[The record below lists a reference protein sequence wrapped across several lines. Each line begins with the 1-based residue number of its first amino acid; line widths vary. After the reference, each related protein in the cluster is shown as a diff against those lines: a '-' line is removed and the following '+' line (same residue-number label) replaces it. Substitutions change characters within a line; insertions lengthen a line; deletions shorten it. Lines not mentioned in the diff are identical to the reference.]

1 MSRRI
6 GGGAPSVPGARG
18 RAGLGVVLA
27 VVLGAVSAGAAAPA
41 LFETPP
47 QALAGREPG
56 ADVWHLAPGL
66 TPAAW
71 RAGDRWTV
79 PGNAAARTLVIDD
92 VREVRGGDGAGSGWV
107 RVRAH
112 PEGEPGAEIRL
123 VLDGETAVATWRTAR
138 GELSRILPAGGRRH
152 RWTDAPPETGP
163 ACGNGAEGAPV
174 GGAAPGAREAW
185 ARRLLSNGSAPA
197 GEPGTTNELDIA
209 FFFTP
214 AAEAGAGGLRGIEAL
229 VEMTMW
235 ESNDAY
241 ERSATGLRLRR
252 VACRRVAYV
261 ESGDLAGDLGRF
273 TRNGDGVLDEVH
285 RVRDEVAADVACL
298 IVESEASNRYAGMA
312 NGLGGLDAHSLAQGF
327 TACLRPY
334 LVGNYTVAHEV
345 GHLLGCAHDRENA
358 GGTGLEPWSYGTRLM
373 VDGLQYRTVM
383 AYRPGRQCPHFSNPH
398 VLFRGVPTGVA
409 EGVGAADNA
418 RTIRRVA
425 PLLAAVRTPRLRV
438 GFARADE
445 TVSERAGRIRVAV
458 LREGAAG
465 PATCRWR
472 SLDGTATW
480 GTDFLGEGGEVRF
493 VGDGTQAEIE
503 LEILD
508 NSRPEGSRHWT
519 LQLESP
525 GVGSAL
531 GPITELRVTIADD
544 ELDGSAPLDARLRTV
559 PGADHGVLALVRDG
573 EGRVYL
579 GGAFGSVGD
588 RARARLARLLPD
600 GRVDEAYAPEVKYQ
614 VGALALLPEG
624 RLAIGGEFNTV
635 NGIRLNHV
643 AVLGPD
649 GTPDARFEFD
659 TGTDWPVHALLGL
672 PDGRLVIA
680 GRFTSVQGSLAL
692 RTARLL
698 PTGAVDATYGSRTG
712 PDGDVLALARDSV
725 GRIYLGGRF
734 GTIGGRARPGVGRLS
749 PEGSPDPA
757 YAPDGVADGPV
768 QALWLDEQGRLWVG
782 GGFRRFLGVAASGLA
797 RLSLDGRR
805 DAEFVSG
812 TGVNDD
818 VLAFAP
824 AGDGRVWIAGRFTE
838 VQGRR
843 RNRIARLL
851 ADGSLDAEWDPGLG
865 ANDAVLALTPTEG
878 GGVVAGGMF
887 TEVNGVARGGIA
899 ALLPDNPDPARIL
912 GGWQSGG
919 RIVWETRVAP
929 GQVLAVESTSD
940 GGSWREIG
948 EVRTGTDPTRLEVL
962 NDGWGSRWFRLRRKL
977 E

>member
-1 MSRRI
+1 MNAAVS
-6 GGGAPSVPGARG
+6 GSSPPAPGS
-18 RAGLGVVLA
+18 RAGAGLRGVLA
-27 VVLGAVSAGAAAPA
+27 ALLGAVSARAGAAVPA
-41 LFETPP
+41 LFEMPSP
-47 QALAGREPG
+47 ALAGREPG
-56 ADVWHLAPGL
+56 ARVWNLTGGL

-79 PGNAAARTLVIDD
+79 PGDPTERTLVIDD
-92 VREVRGGDGAGSGWV
+92 AREVRGGDGPGWV

-152 RWTDAPPETGP
+152 QWTDAPPEAGP

-185 ARRLLSNGSAPA
+185 TRRLMSNGAAAAAES
-197 GEPGTTNELDIA
+197 GTTNELDIA

-214 AAEAGAGGLRGIEAL
+214 AAEAGAGGLRGMEAL
-229 VEMTMW
+229 VEMTVW

-241 ERSATGLRLRR
+241 ERSATSLRLRR

-273 TRNGDGVLDEVH
+273 TRIGDGFLDEVH

-298 IVESEASNRYAGMA
+298 VVESEASNRYAGMA

-383 AYRPGRQCPHFSNPH
+383 AYRPGRQCPHFSNPR

-418 RTIRRVA
+418 RTIRRVG
-425 PLLAAVRTPRLRV
+425 PLLAAVRTPRMRL
-438 GFARADE
+438 GFDRDDE
-445 TVSERAGRIRVAV
+445 TVSERAGRIRVAI
-458 LREGAAG
+458 LREGASG

-472 SLDGTATW
+472 SLDGTATR

-493 VGDGTQAEIE
+493 VGDETRAEIE

-508 NSRPEGSRHWT
+508 NPRADGSRQWT

-525 GVGSAL
+525 GAGSAL
-531 GPITELRVTIADD
+531 GPVTERRITLADD
-544 ELDGSAPLDARLRTV
+544 ELDGGAPLDARFRTV

-588 RARARLARLLPD
+588 RARARLARVLPD

-624 RLAIGGEFNTV
+624 RLALGGEFNTV

-649 GTPDARFEFD
+649 GNPDPRFEFD
-659 TGTDWPVHALLGL
+659 AGTDWPVHALLGL
-672 PDGRLVIA
+672 PDGRLMIA

-698 PTGAVDATYGSRTG
+698 ATGAVDPTYGSRVG
-712 PDGDVLALARDSV
+712 PDGDVLALARDTA

-734 GTIGGRARPGVGRLS
+734 GKLGGRARPGVGRLN
-749 PEGSPDPA
+749 PEGSPDPV
-757 YAPDGVADGPV
+757 YSPDGVADGPV
-768 QALWLDEQGRLWVG
+768 QALWLDEQERLWVG
-782 GGFRRFLGVAASGLA
+782 GGFRQFLGAAASGLA
-797 RLSLDGRR
+797 RLTPDGRR
-805 DAEFVSG
+805 DVGFVPG
-812 TGVNDD
+812 AGANDA
-818 VLAFAP
+818 VLALAP
-824 AGDGRVWIAGRFTE
+824 AGEGRAWIAGRFTE

-843 RNRIARLL
+843 RNRVARLL
-851 ADGSLDAEWDPGLG
+851 ADGSLDSAWDPGLG
-865 ANDAVLALTPTEG
+865 ANDAVLALAATEG

-887 TEVNGVARGGIA
+887 TEMNGVARGGIA
-899 ALLPDNPDPARIL
+899 ALLPDNPEPARIL
-912 GGWQSGG
+912 GGWRTGE
-919 RIVWETRVAP
+919 RIVWETRTAP
-929 GQVLAVESTSD
+929 GLVLAVESASE
-940 GGSWREIG
+940 GWPWREIG
-948 EVRTGTDPTRLEVL
+948 EVRTGTEPARFEVP
-962 NDGWGSRWFRLRRKL
+962 NEGRGSRWFRLRRKL